1 MKVYGP
7 AEHLLCRISGIALRF
22 SRGRG
27 KCCLGFVAFQ
37 HNSVRHLRALLGFG
51 SSMKNLPIELSIV
64 DRLEQMFVLDIWRV
78 FQVGDGS
85 GHSQDFIVG
94 SG

>member
-1 MKVYGP
+1 
-7 AEHLLCRISGIALRF
+7 
-22 SRGRG
+22 
-27 KCCLGFVAFQ
+27 
-37 HNSVRHLRALLGFG
+37 
-51 SSMKNLPIELSIV
+51 MKNLPIELSIV